1 MKKLLFKILSEAD
14 GAALGKQVG
23 LEKSRRNV
31 PSARLIVDELAA
43 CYAFMTCEIYAK
55 HA

>member
-23 LEKSRRNV
+23 LEKKPTECSV
-31 PSARLIVDELAA
+31 GSAH
-43 CYAFMTCEIYAK
+43 CG
-55 HA
+55 